1 MRRVPMRYSLCF
13 ILLEKVNQIS
23 KSFLKS
29 SLFCVLGL
37 IVFHIEDLKW
47 IFESSRILFFKSI
60 FKWNINFRVQ
70 KSWTLKFQP
79 LSWWSEY
86 RFLNDMSSTI
96 ANYKFFFLKKA
107 QYVIH
112 PYEKNYT
119 GLWACV
125 FRPRHVWARVSS

>member
-1 MRRVPMRYSLCF
+1 MRYSLCF

-86 RFLNDMSSTI
+86 TFLNDMSSTI
-96 ANYKFFFLKKA
+96 ANYKFFFLKKST
-107 QYVIH
+107 ICH
-112 PYEKNYT
+112 SS
-119 GLWACV
+119 LWKKLHRLMSLCFQAKTCLG
-125 FRPRHVWARVSS
+125 